1 VVGLALASRLYYA
14 RQYAAAIEQCQKT
27 LAMESTFIPAHLLLG
42 EAHLANR
49 QFPEA
54 LAELK
59 KALELSEGDTNEL
72 AALAYGHAVAHQA
85 AEARK
90 ILQELKDR
98 SQQTYV
104 QPFALAMIHIG
115 LDNRGEAFD
124 WLGKAFA
131 DRSAGLVYLK
141 VDPVF
146 DSISSDSRFANLV
159 RRVGLPS
166 AR

>member
-1 VVGLALASRLYYA
+1 
-14 RQYAAAIEQCQKT
+14 
-27 LAMESTFIPAHLLLG
+27 MDSTFIPAHLLLG
-42 EAHLANR
+42 EAHLANSH
-49 QFPEA
+49 FPEA

-72 AALAYGHAVAHQA
+72 AALAYGHAVAHDA

-90 ILQELKDR
+90 LLQELKER
-98 SQQTYV
+98 SGQTYV
-104 QPFALAMIHIG
+104 QPLALAVIHIG
-115 LDNRGEAFD
+115 LGNRDEAFD
-124 WLGKAFA
+124 WLARAFA

-146 DSISSDSRFANLV
+146 DSIGADARFADLV

-166 AR
+166 AK